1 MNPVN
6 LLLFDVVAMVI
17 SSCSAHQLEPNSVIV
32 TSGPIWDNAEH
43 GLDNDLHAPPVVI
56 TFRHLQPLVSFNGE
70 LLNFLKFQSRY
81 NCVWRKHFKLNIPF
95 QIAYY
100 KFLFVLETYNVA
112 FHNILGIITTFA

>member
-17 SSCSAHQLEPNSVIV
+17 SSCSANQLEPNSVIV

-56 TFRHLQPLVSFNGE
+56 TFRHLQPLVSFNRKFLSF
-70 LLNFLKFQSRY
+70 LLRY
-81 NCVWRKHFKLNIPF
+81 NRVVRKHFAEDPDSIPR
-95 QIAYY
+95 
-100 KFLFVLETYNVA
+100 
-112 FHNILGIITTFA
+112 